1 MKIIDKI
8 RANYTSTT
16 AQCSN
21 CDKLLDVQSHK
32 GVIKN
37 RNDARFWGLP
47 EKIILC
53 GKCLAKR
60 KKEMPAQKRYVW
72 NKYQKRGYWQQEKV
86 N

>member
-1 MKIIDKI
+1 MKIVDKI
-8 RANYTSTT
+8 RANYTSTA

-21 CDKLLDVQSHK
+21 CEKLLDVQSHK

-37 RNDARFWGLP
+37 RHDARFWGLP

-53 GKCLAKR
+53 GICLGQR
-60 KKEMPAQKRYVW
+60 KKEMPASKRYTW
-72 NKYQKRGYWQQEKV
+72 NKYQKRGYWQQERT

>member
-1 MKIIDKI
+1 MKIVDKI

-16 AQCSN
+16 AQCLE
-21 CDKLLDVQSHK
+21 CGKLLSAWTNN

-53 GKCLAKR
+53 GICVGKR
-60 KKEMPAQKRYVW
+60 KKEMPPRKHYLW
-72 NKYQKRGYWQQEKV
+72 NEYKKRGYWQRERT